1 MKKTVIIP
9 IIVAVLLG
17 FISAKLVYNGH
28 KLKTKTEAYTYNS
41 YLLQAGVYSDKLAL
55 NKALENLK
63 DYIVKKENNKY
74 YVYIG
79 ITTSKENANKLKKIY
94 EQKDMDIYIK
104 QGNIDNIEFI
114 SNLEQF
120 DVLLNGVSKEKD
132 ILSINEVILSTYE
145 EMVMAK

>member
-17 FISAKLVYNGH
+17 YISARLVYNGH
-28 KLKTKTEAYTYNS
+28 KLKTNTESSTYNS
-41 YLLQAGVYSDKLAL
+41 YLLQVGVYNDKKAL
-55 NKALENLK
+55 SKALEDLT
-63 DYIVKKENNKY
+63 DYIVKEEDNKY
-74 YVYIG
+74 YVYVG
-79 ITTSKENANKLKKIY
+79 ITTSKENANKIKKAY
-94 EQKDMDIYIK
+94 EEENMDIYIK
-104 QGNIDNIEFI
+104 QGNIDNIEFM

-120 DVLLNGVSKEKD
+120 DILLDGVSKEKD